1 MRNAV
6 IFDMDGTLADV
17 RGIRHFLHPATNG
30 KGYKD
35 FHAFHR
41 ESVNVP
47 PHPEVVNQA
56 QVNHLMGNANIIVT
70 ARSQMWAR
78 HTAMWLALNGV
89 PSDAMFMRADG
100 DSRPDTEVKKDILD
114 TIRCSWNVIHAVDDN
129 PAVIALWQSEGIPV
143 TIIEGWEH

>member
-1 MRNAV
+1 MKDAV
-6 IFDMDGTLADV
+6 IFDMDGTLANV
-17 RGIRHFLHPATNG
+17 TSIRHLLHAETNG

-47 PHPEVVNQA
+47 AHPEVVSQA
-56 QVNHLMGNANIIVT
+56 QVNHLLGNANIIVT
-70 ARSQMWAR
+70 ARGQMWAR
-78 HTAMWLALNGV
+78 HTAFWLAMHNI
-89 PSDAMFMRADG
+89 PSDAMFMRKQG

-114 TIRCSWNVIHAVDDN
+114 AIRCSWNVIHAVDDN

-143 TIIEGWEH
+143 TVIPGWEW